1 MYAISSVPATSRLG
15 ETPLIHAA
23 RQGHLHTVKYLL
35 DHGADPSVASSLG
48 ATALL
53 HAAGI
58 GKSRPLPMQHF
69 FFLFAIPINH
79 QIMHLLI
86 EQETRSSWSFYSPR
100 ELISNQKVMPVLP
113 LYGLLV
119 MDRKVQS
126 NFCFNIMLRYWFIWF
141 FFVTPSTS

>member
-48 ATALL
+48 ATALH

-58 GKSRPLPMQHF
+58 GKMRPPHATF
-69 FFLFAIPINH
+69 FFLFAVPINH

-86 EQETRSSWSFYSPR
+86 EQETRSS
-100 ELISNQKVMPVLP
+100 
-113 LYGLLV
+113 
-119 MDRKVQS
+119 
-126 NFCFNIMLRYWFIWF
+126 
-141 FFVTPSTS
+141 